1 MALDPSPLEAQAALS
16 DDLNLRT
23 EKELILATK
32 NFAQEIRAKS
42 WWHLASTG
50 LLLAGLYFVIFWPP
64 MPLVLKL
71 IASVITG
78 LTIARMFI
86 IYHDHQHKAILQK
99 SKVADVIMTGFG
111 LYILAPT
118 SIWKRSHDHHHTH
131 NSKLYT
137 SSIGSYPIVTVE
149 KYRTF
154 TAKERAIY
162 LFTRHPLT
170 IAFGYLTVFVYGMCV
185 RSFVNNREKHWDS
198 LIALV
203 LHAAVGTTIVLT
215 LGWTAFWLGFIA
227 PAVIALGLGA
237 YLFYAQH
244 NFPTA
249 TFAEKEGWSYVNAA
263 LGSSSHMR
271 MNPVMQWFTGNIG
284 FHHIHHL
291 NARIPFYR
299 LPEVYKAIPELQM
312 AKTTSLMP
320 GEIIRCLRL
329 KVWDPERGRMISLRE
344 LK

>member
-1 MALDPSPLEAQAALS
+1 M
-16 DDLNLRT
+16 RT

-32 NFAQEIRAKS
+32 QFAQEVRAKS
-42 WWHLASTG
+42 WWHLVSTG
-50 LLLAGLYFVIFWPP
+50 LLLGGLYFAVLFPAS
-64 MPLVLKL
+64 PLWLKVLC
-71 IASVITG
+71 SVLTG

-86 IYHDHQHKAILQK
+86 IYHDHQHKAILQR
-99 SKVADVIMTGFG
+99 SKLADTLMAMFG
-111 LYILAPT
+111 LYVLAPT

-149 KYRTF
+149 KFRTMSR
-154 TAKERAIY
+154 KERTTY

-170 IAFGYLTVFVYGMCV
+170 ITFGYLTVFIYGMCV
-185 RSFVNNREKHWDS
+185 RSFMNNRAKHWDS
-198 LIALV
+198 LIALF
-203 LHAAVGTTIVLT
+203 LHVAVGTTIVLT

-227 PAVIALGLGA
+227 PAAIALGLGA

-249 TFAEKEGWSYVNAA
+249 TFADKDGWSYVNAA
-263 LGSSSHMR
+263 LGSSSYMR
-271 MNPVMQWFTGNIG
+271 MNPVMHWFTGNIG

-299 LPEVYKAIPELQM
+299 LPEVFKAIPELQN

-320 GEIIRCLRL
+320 GEILRCLRL
-329 KVWDPERGRMISLRE
+329 KLWDPVKGRMVG
-344 LK
+344 LKEAAAG

>member
-1 MALDPSPLEAQAALS
+1 MIA
-16 DDLNLRT
+16 RT

-32 NFAQEIRAKS
+32 PFAQEIRWKS
-42 WWHLASTG
+42 WWHLLSTMSV
-50 LLLAGLYFVIFWPP
+50 L
-64 MPLVLKL
+64 LVLYAGIFLPIAPFWLKL
-71 IASVITG
+71 VFSVLVG

-99 SKVADVIMTGFG
+99 SRIADVIMTLFG

-118 SIWKRSHDHHHTH
+118 SIWQRSHDHHHKH

-137 SSIGSYPIVTVE
+137 SSIGSYPIVTKE
-149 KYRTF
+149 KYRTMSR
-154 TAKERAIY
+154 KERAVY
-162 LFTRHPLT
+162 NFTRHPLT
-170 IAFGYLTVFVYGMCV
+170 IAFGYLFVFIYGMCI
-185 RSFVNNREKHWDS
+185 RSFINNRDKHWDS
-198 LIALV
+198 LLSLILHV
-203 LHAAVGTTIVLT
+203 LFGVSIVVF
-215 LGWTAFWLGFIA
+215 LGWTAFWLGFVL

-263 LGSSSHMR
+263 MGSSSYMR
-271 MNPVMQWFTGNIG
+271 LNPIMHWFTGNIG
-284 FHHIHHL
+284 YHHVHHL

-299 LPEVYKAIPELQM
+299 LPEAFKAIPELQK

-320 GEIIRCLRL
+320 REMWRCLRL
-329 KVWDPERGRMISLRE
+329 KVWDPELGRMIGRRE
-344 LK
+344 MAM

>member
-1 MALDPSPLEAQAALS
+1 MNVS
-16 DDLNLRT
+16 N

-32 NFAQEIRAKS
+32 PYAKEVRWKS
-42 WWHLASTG
+42 WWHLFSTG
-50 LLLAGLYFVIFWPP
+50 AVLAGFFSGIFIPKS
-64 MPLVLKL
+64 PLWLKS
-71 IASVITG
+71 ICSVFAG

-86 IYHDHQHKAILQK
+86 IYHDHQHKAILQN
-99 SKVADVIMTGFG
+99 SKFADAVMTLWG
-111 LYILAPT
+111 LFILAPT

-149 KYRTF
+149 KYKTF
-154 TAKERAIY
+154 SKKERTVYKFI
-162 LFTRHPLT
+162 RHPLT
-170 IAFGYLTVFVYGMCV
+170 ITFGYLFVFMYGMCI
-185 RSFVNNREKHWDS
+185 RSFVNNRDKHWDS
-198 LIALV
+198 LLSLI
-203 LHAAVGTTIVLT
+203 LHLAIGVTIVLT
-215 LGWTAFWLGFIA
+215 LGWTTFWLGFIA
-227 PAVIALGLGA
+227 PAMIALGLGA

-249 TFAEKEGWSYVNAA
+249 TFSDKEGWSYVNAA
-263 LGSSSHMR
+263 LGSSSYMK
-271 MNPVMQWFTGNIG
+271 MNPVLHWFTGNIG

-299 LPEVYKAIPELQM
+299 LPEVFRAIPELQH

-329 KVWDPERGRMISLRE
+329 KVWDPSKGRMISFRE
-344 LK
+344 MAV

>member
-1 MALDPSPLEAQAALS
+1 M
-16 DDLNLRT
+16 RT

-50 LLLAGLYFVIFWPP
+50 LLLAALYFTIFWPTT
-64 MPLVLKL
+64 PLVIK
-71 IASVITG
+71 IVASVITG

-99 SKVADVIMTGFG
+99 SKLADVIMAGFG
-111 LYILAPT
+111 LYVLAPT

-149 KYRTF
+149 KYRTL
-154 TAKERAIY
+154 TKKERTIY

-170 IAFGYLTVFVYGMCV
+170 IAFGYLTVFIFGMCV

-198 LIALV
+198 LIALI
-203 LHAAVGTTIVLT
+203 LHVAVGTTIVLT
-215 LGWTAFWLGFIA
+215 LGWTAFWLGFIT

-271 MNPVMQWFTGNIG
+271 MNPIMQWFTGNIG

-299 LPEVYKAIPELQM
+299 LPEVYKAIPELQK

-329 KVWDPERGRMISLRE
+329 KVWDPVRGRLVSLRE
-344 LK
+344 MN